1 MANGSFS
8 FSDSM
13 ATATEGRSHV
23 IQRKVNMNPN
33 DCTSMTFDV
42 NAHFGRMKEAR
53 AEEAKQMERVNK
65 LNAGS
70 MQTYMPD
77 IRGRRESVSLPEQG
91 AQGASRKK
99 DRTSLGCKAVE
110 AAQERIQ
117 ERKRQAEQI
126 DNGGKK
132 GGKKGLMSANKRREE
147 RKHLKAN
154 HLLGSESQKLSGISS
169 RVSGEIVNG

>member
-77 IRGRRESVSLPEQG
+77 IRGRRERVSLPEQG

-117 ERKRQAEQI
+117 ERKRQVEQI

-132 GGKKGLMSANKRREE
+132 GAMSANKRRVEIDHAQA
-147 RKHLKAN
+147 K
-154 HLLGSESQKLSGISS
+154 HLLGRESQKLSAISS